1 MSDAFHAILFL
12 IYGLAFVMMGF
23 IVLLEHVRANDER
36 LRHALRPL
44 IIFGLLH
51 GGHEWLEMLERPG
64 LLPWQADFPEL
75 WEAIRLGL
83 LAFSFLSL
91 TAFGASLLSP
101 NANIRRISLLGP
113 LLQGGIWA
121 GGLLV
126 MRGRYPADA
135 LWDGADVWTRYVLG
149 IPAALVASVGLV
161 AQQRAF
167 RRAGMEQFGRDSLWA
182 AIAFAW
188 YGLMGRLLTRA
199 SQLPPSTFLNQDLFF
214 RFFGF
219 PVQLLRAAA
228 AVAISFFIVGSLR
241 SFEVETQRR
250 ITQLQE
256 DRLREAEKREALRG
270 DLLRRV
276 VAAQEAER
284 QRIARELHDETGQ
297 ELTALGLGLRGVSRM
312 LGANHEL
319 AAHNLHQL
327 ENLVARSLDEL
338 QRLIANLR
346 PSHLDDLGLPAALR
360 WWAGETQKVA
370 GITVTVTVAGTEH
383 PLASPVKIALF
394 RIAQEALTN
403 VIKHAQAQNVAIT
416 LTYSGA
422 DVRIEV
428 QDDGWGFDVERAMSD
443 ERRQSWGLLGMRE
456 RASLLGGEFTLDS
469 HPGRGTRIAVVIP
482 CQTNWSIPEQGAQEN
497 GHTPAAGG

>member
-1 MSDAFHAILFL
+1 MSDAFYAIIYLG
-12 IYGLAFVMMGF
+12 YGLAFIMMGA
-23 IVLLEHVRANDER
+23 IVLLEHVRASDER

-44 IIFGLLH
+44 VIFGILH
-51 GGHEWLEMLERPG
+51 GGHEWLEMLERPM
-64 LLPWQADFPEL
+64 LLPFQAVAPEL
-75 WEAIRLGL
+75 WEAARLGL

-101 NANIRRISLLGP
+101 DAAIRRISLLGP

-126 MRGRYPADA
+126 MRGRYAPDA
-135 LWDGADVWTRYVLG
+135 LWDVVDVWTRYVLG
-149 IPAALVASVGLV
+149 IPAALTASAGLV

-182 AIAFAW
+182 SIAFAW
-188 YGLMGRLLTRA
+188 YGLLGQLFTRP
-199 SQLPPSTFLNQDLFF
+199 SLLPPSTFLNQELFLQ
-214 RFFGF
+214 FFGF
-219 PVQLLRAAA
+219 PVQLLRAAT
-228 AVAISFFIVGSLR
+228 AVAVSFFIIRSLR
-241 SFEVETQRR
+241 SFEVETQRK
-250 ITQLQE
+250 IMQLQ
-256 DRLREAEKREALRG
+256 DARLQEAEKREALRG

-297 ELTALGLGLRGVSRM
+297 ELTAIGLGLRGVSRI
-312 LGANHEL
+312 LAQNSEL
-319 AAHNLHQL
+319 AAHNLRQL
-327 ENLVARSLDEL
+327 EELVARSLDEL

-360 WWAGETQKVA
+360 WWAGETQKL
-370 GITVTVTVAGTEH
+370 TTLNVTVEVVGQER
-383 PLASPVKIALF
+383 PLASPVKTAIF

-416 LTYSGA
+416 LAYNRA
-422 DVRIEV
+422 DVSIQV
-428 QDDGWGFDVERAMSD
+428 QDDGWGFDVERALSD

-456 RASLLGGEFTLDS
+456 RASLLGGQFILDS
-469 HPGRGTRIAVVIP
+469 RPGRGTRILVVIP
-482 CQTNWSIPEQGAQEN
+482 YQTEW
-497 GHTPAAGG
+497 PAADQGGGQNGDTPVAGG